1 MGRKIKWR
9 LQFKSL
15 NNTSCTVNIYEEGY
29 TGSTITELTGA
40 AVPFEIQEDDSSD
53 LTQFIRFKT
62 AYLRVV
68 ETTYGELD
76 ALMPTSIR
84 HHFVEAY
91 YGSERVF
98 TGFMQC
104 QQFDNGWVATPRELE
119 FPLVSPLGLLDS
131 FNFSVPSNLELVTL
145 GSLMNEVM
153 IGLNPYETSSSV
165 STTNSDYSY
174 VIYPRTSSYS
184 PWDHL
189 IHSTVMCPFN
199 DSFKHYDASSKLF
212 SPKDYK
218 YFIEGICAC
227 FGWTVHDT
235 PSAIVFAQYD
245 FNGNYSRL
253 SVSGLK
259 TLTGWESVQQLADSF
274 NSYYSNADDNA
285 LQSQVMPLKEVV
297 LELEESEIKDKS
309 LGTEHTTSDH
319 ASSGI
324 NSDNKRYAD
333 ALLTQI
339 GPDVDG
345 DHIGTPNIG
354 SNGQIYYSG
363 LFPLAYGTAEQ
374 DAVTIGLQENWWL
387 KYSTGWS
394 AGSLLLKAIFYGM
407 MPISSNGECLLKLK
421 VERGTSM
428 FDMKASDYENI
439 IVNLVIKV
447 GSKYY
452 NMTNDTMTSSF
463 TLNAVTINGATG
475 KVTPNKTLSSNNY
488 SDVDG
493 ILFKPWS
500 TGWGVVDSIEVSLYD
515 SGVMGLANDEYLKF
529 TEVSIVNPSKMDE
542 PYNSYYRNIGNITIG
557 NNQTG
562 TEKRSIGVNFYNY
575 SGHRGEHS
583 FGNSSGTINGDPPT
597 FPYLFRPMVVLQQKV
612 KQSAAV
618 NFNEYA
624 AKWTYWI
631 YGWRWRMLAKSFNL
645 RDDEFTVTLARSS
658 TIE

>member
-15 NNTSCTVNIYEEGY
+15 NDTSCTVNIYEEGY

-309 LGTEHTTSDH
+309 LGTEV
-319 ASSGI
+319 I
-324 NSDNKRYAD
+324 
-333 ALLTQI
+333 ALHECFVDDI
-339 GPDVDG
+339 GYRAVCDMNAAC
-345 DHIGTPNIG
+345 IIG
-354 SNGQIYYSG
+354 S
-363 LFPLAYGTAEQ
+363 TAKGKDLDSDTEGIKFLGKQ
-374 DAVTIGLQENWWL
+374 GKEKVGRLVHV
-387 KYSTGWS
+387 Y
-394 AGSLLLKAIFYGM
+394 LLLILLGAVAPDAYDIAILEPVAQDRQFTRFRVIAYSL
-407 MPISSNGECLLKLK
+407 IYNR
-421 VERGTSM
+421 VER
-428 FDMKASDYENI
+428 
-439 IVNLVIKV
+439 
-447 GSKYY
+447 
-452 NMTNDTMTSSF
+452 
-463 TLNAVTINGATG
+463 
-475 KVTPNKTLSSNNY
+475 
-488 SDVDG
+488 
-493 ILFKPWS
+493 
-500 TGWGVVDSIEVSLYD
+500 
-515 SGVMGLANDEYLKF
+515 
-529 TEVSIVNPSKMDE
+529 
-542 PYNSYYRNIGNITIG
+542 
-557 NNQTG
+557 
-562 TEKRSIGVNFYNY
+562 
-575 SGHRGEHS
+575 
-583 FGNSSGTINGDPPT
+583 
-597 FPYLFRPMVVLQQKV
+597 
-612 KQSAAV
+612 
-618 NFNEYA
+618 
-624 AKWTYWI
+624 
-631 YGWRWRMLAKSFNL
+631 
-645 RDDEFTVTLARSS
+645 
-658 TIE
+658 

>member
-15 NNTSCTVNIYEEGY
+15 NNTDCTVNIYEEGY
-29 TGSTITELTGA
+29 TGNTITQLKGA
-40 AVPFEIQEDDSSD
+40 AVPFEIQEDDSND
-53 LTQFIRFKT
+53 LTEFIRYKT

-104 QQFDNGWVATPRELE
+104 QQFDNGWVAAPRELE

-131 FNFSVPSNLELVTL
+131 FNFSVPSELKLVTL
-145 GSLMNEVM
+145 GSLMNELM
-153 IGLNPYETSSSV
+153 IGLNPYESSTSTSTTSS
-165 STTNSDYSY
+165 DYGY

-184 PWDHL
+184 PWDNL

-199 DSFKHYDASSKLF
+199 DSFKHYDESSKLF
-212 SPKDYK
+212 SQRDYR

-245 FNGNYSRL
+245 YTGNYSRL

-259 TLTGWESVQQLADSF
+259 NLTGWESVKQLSDSF
-274 NSYYSNADDNA
+274 NSYYSNADNNA

-297 LELEESEIKDKS
+297 LELEEPEIKKKS
-309 LGTEHTTSDH
+309 LGTAHTTS
-319 ASSGI
+319 SLGSVGI
-324 NSDNKRYAD
+324 NSDHKLYAY
-333 ALLTQI
+333 ARLTQI
-339 GPDVDG
+339 GPDVNG

-354 SNGQIYYSG
+354 TEGQIYSPG
-363 LFPLAYGTAEQ
+363 LYPLAYGTAEQ
-374 DAVTIGLQENWWL
+374 NAVTIGVQENWWL

-394 AGSLLLKAIFYGM
+394 AGSLLLKVVFYGM
-407 MPISSNGECLLKLK
+407 MPINSNGECLLKLQI
-421 VERGTSM
+421 ERGTSM
-428 FDMKASDYENI
+428 FDMKASDYTSFT
-439 IVNLVIKV
+439 VNLVIKV

-475 KVTPNKTLSSNNY
+475 KVTPNKTLNGNH

-493 ILFKPWS
+493 ILFRPWE
-500 TGWGVVDSIEVSLYD
+500 TGWGVIDSIEVSLYD
-515 SGVMGLANDEYLKF
+515 SGITGLADGEYLKF
-529 TEVSIVNPSKMDE
+529 SEVSIANPSTIDE
-542 PYNSYYRNIGNITIG
+542 PYNSYYRNVGNITIG

-562 TEKRSIGVNFYNY
+562 TEDRSINVNFYNY

-583 FGNSSGTINGDPPT
+583 FGNSNGSINGEPPT

-612 KQSAAV
+612 RQIAAI

-645 RDDEFTVTLARSS
+645 RDDEFTITLARSS

>member
-15 NNTSCTVNIYEEGY
+15 NNTDCTVNIYEEGY
-29 TGSTITELTGA
+29 TGSTITPLIGA
-40 AVPFEIQEDDSSD
+40 AIPFEIQEEEPRD
-53 LTQFIRFKT
+53 LTRFIRHKT

-76 ALMPTSIR
+76 SLIPTSIR

-104 QQFDNGWVATPRELE
+104 QQFDNAWVATPRELE
-119 FPLVSPLGLLDS
+119 FPLVSPLGLLSS
-131 FNFSVPSNLELVTL
+131 FKFNVQSDLKLVTL

-153 IGLNPYETSSSV
+153 IGLNPYESSTSTSTTSS
-165 STTNSDYSY
+165 DYGY

-184 PWDHL
+184 PWDNL

-199 DSFKHYDASSKLF
+199 ENFKHYDESSKLF
-212 SPKDYK
+212 SPRDYE

-245 FNGNYSRL
+245 YTGNYSRL

-259 TLTGWESVQQLADSF
+259 TLTGWESVQQLSDSF
-274 NSYYSNADDNA
+274 NSYYSNVDNNA
-285 LQSQVMPLKEVV
+285 LQSQVMPLNEVV
-297 LELEESEIKDKS
+297 LELEDAEIKSKS
-309 LGTEHTTSDH
+309 LETNHTTSSL
-319 ASSGI
+319 ASVGI
-324 NSDNKRYAD
+324 NSYNQRFAYAQ
-333 ALLTQI
+333 LTQI
-339 GPDVDG
+339 GPDVSG
-345 DHIGTPNIG
+345 DHIGTPIISTG
-354 SNGQIYYSG
+354 GQIYSSG

-374 DAVTIGLQENWWL
+374 NSVSIGLQENWWL

-394 AGSLLLKAIFYGM
+394 AGSLLLRAIFYGM
-407 MPISSNGECLLKLK
+407 MPMSSNGECLLKLGI
-421 VERGTSM
+421 ERGTSM
-428 FDMKASDYENI
+428 FDMKSSDYTSFT
-439 IVNLVIKV
+439 VNMVIKV

-475 KVTPNKTLSSNNY
+475 KVTPNKTLSDGY

-493 ILFKPWS
+493 ILFKPWG
-500 TGWGVVDSIEVSLYD
+500 TGWGVIDFIEVSIYD
-515 SGVMGLANDEYLKF
+515 SGIMGLENGEYLKF
-529 TEVSIVNPSKMDE
+529 SEVSIVNPSSIDN
-542 PYNSYYRNIGNITIG
+542 PYNSYYRNTGEITIG

-562 TEKRSIGVNFYNY
+562 TEKRSINVNFYNY

-583 FGNSSGTINGDPPT
+583 FGNSNGSINGEPPT
-597 FPYLFRPMVVLQQKV
+597 FLYLFRPMVVLQQKV
-612 KQSAAV
+612 RQIAAT

-645 RDDEFTVTLARSS
+645 RDDEFTITLARSS

>member
-15 NNTSCTVNIYEEGY
+15 NNTDCTVNIYEEGY
-29 TGSTITELTGA
+29 TGSTITPLIGA
-40 AVPFEIQEDDSSD
+40 AVPFEIQEEDSND
-53 LTQFIRFKT
+53 LTRFVRHKT

-104 QQFDNGWVATPRELE
+104 QQFDNGWVAAPRELE
-119 FPLVSPLGLLDS
+119 FPLVSPLGLLSS
-131 FNFSVPSNLELVTL
+131 FKFSVQTDLKLVTL

-153 IGLNPYETSSSV
+153 IGLNPYESSTSTSTTSS
-165 STTNSDYSY
+165 DYGY

-184 PWDHL
+184 PWDNL

-199 DSFKHYDASSKLF
+199 ENFKHYDESSKLF
-212 SPKDYK
+212 SPRDYL

-245 FNGNYSRL
+245 YTGNYSRL

-259 TLTGWESVQQLADSF
+259 NLTGWESVQQLSDSF
-274 NSYYSNADDNA
+274 NSYYSNADNNA

-297 LELEESEIKDKS
+297 FELEEPEIKKKS
-309 LGTEHTTSDH
+309 IGTAHTTS
-319 ASSGI
+319 SLGSVGI
-324 NSDNKRYAD
+324 NSDNKLYAY
-333 ALLTQI
+333 ARLTQI
-339 GPDVDG
+339 GPDVNG
-345 DHIGTPNIG
+345 DHIGTPTISTG
-354 SNGQIYYSG
+354 GQIYSPG
-363 LFPLAYGTAEQ
+363 LYPLAYGTADQ
-374 DAVTIGLQENWWL
+374 NAVTIGVQENWWL
-387 KYSTGWS
+387 KYSTGWT

-407 MPISSNGECLLKLK
+407 MPINSNGECLLKLQI
-421 VERGTSM
+421 ERGTSM
-428 FDMKASDYENI
+428 FDMKASDYTSFT
-439 IVNLVIKV
+439 VNLVIKV

-475 KVTPNKTLSSNNY
+475 KVTPNKTLNGNH

-493 ILFKPWS
+493 ILFRPWE
-500 TGWGVVDSIEVSLYD
+500 TGWGVIDSIEVSLYD
-515 SGVMGLANDEYLKF
+515 SGITGLADGEYLKF
-529 TEVSIVNPSKMDE
+529 SEVSIANPSTIDE
-542 PYNSYYRNIGNITIG
+542 QYNSYYRNVGNITIG

-562 TEKRSIGVNFYNY
+562 TEDRSINVNFYNY

-583 FGNSSGTINGDPPT
+583 FGNSNGSINGEPPS

-612 KQSAAV
+612 RQIATI

-631 YGWRWRMLAKSFNL
+631 NGWRWRMLAKSFNL
-645 RDDEFTVTLARSS
+645 RDDEFTITLARSS

>member
-15 NNTSCTVNIYEEGY
+15 NNTDCTVNIYEEGY
-29 TGSTITELTGA
+29 TGSTITPLIGA
-40 AVPFEIQEDDSSD
+40 AVPFEIQEEDSND
-53 LTQFIRFKT
+53 LTRFVRHKT

-104 QQFDNGWVATPRELE
+104 QQFDNGWVAAPRELE

-131 FNFSVPSNLELVTL
+131 FNFSVPSELKLVTL
-145 GSLMNEVM
+145 GSLMNELM
-153 IGLNPYETSSSV
+153 IGLNPYESSTSTSTTSS
-165 STTNSDYSY
+165 DYGY

-184 PWDHL
+184 PWDNL

-199 DSFKHYDASSKLF
+199 DSFKHYDESSKLF
-212 SPKDYK
+212 SPRDYR

-245 FNGNYSRL
+245 YTGNYSRL

-259 TLTGWESVQQLADSF
+259 NLTGWESVQQLSDSF
-274 NSYYSNADDNA
+274 NSYYSNADNNA

-297 LELEESEIKDKS
+297 LELEEPEIKKKS
-309 LGTEHTTSDH
+309 LGTSHTTS
-319 ASSGI
+319 SLGSVGI
-324 NSDNKRYAD
+324 NSDYNLYAY
-333 ALLTQI
+333 ARLTQI
-339 GPDVDG
+339 GPDVNG

-354 SNGQIYYSG
+354 TEGQIYSPG
-363 LFPLAYGTAEQ
+363 LYPLAYGTAEQ
-374 DAVTIGLQENWWL
+374 NAVTIGVQENWWL

-394 AGSLLLKAIFYGM
+394 AGSLLLKVIFYGM
-407 MPISSNGECLLKLK
+407 MPINSNGECLLKLQI
-421 VERGTSM
+421 ERGTSM
-428 FDMKASDYENI
+428 FDMKASDYTGFT
-439 IVNLVIKV
+439 VNLVIKV

-475 KVTPNKTLSSNNY
+475 KVTPNKTLNGNH

-493 ILFKPWS
+493 ILFRPWE
-500 TGWGVVDSIEVSLYD
+500 TGWGVIDSIEVSLYD
-515 SGVMGLANDEYLKF
+515 SGITGLADGEYLKF
-529 TEVSIVNPSKMDE
+529 SEVSIANPSTTDE
-542 PYNSYYRNIGNITIG
+542 SYNSYYRNVGNITIG

-562 TEKRSIGVNFYNY
+562 TEDRSINVNFYNY

-583 FGNSSGTINGDPPT
+583 FGNSNGSINGEPPT

-612 KQSAAV
+612 RQIAAI

-645 RDDEFTVTLARSS
+645 RDDEFTITLARSS

>member
-15 NNTSCTVNIYEEGY
+15 NNTDCTVNIYEEGY
-29 TGSTITELTGA
+29 TGSTITPLIGA
-40 AVPFEIQEDDSSD
+40 AVPFEIQEEDSND
-53 LTQFIRFKT
+53 LTRFVRHKT

-104 QQFDNGWVATPRELE
+104 QQFDNGWVAAPRELE

-131 FNFSVPSNLELVTL
+131 FNFSVPSELKLVTL
-145 GSLMNEVM
+145 GSLMNELM
-153 IGLNPYETSSSV
+153 IGLNPYESSTSTSTTSS
-165 STTNSDYSY
+165 DYGY

-184 PWDHL
+184 PWDNL

-199 DSFKHYDASSKLF
+199 DSFKHYDESSKLF
-212 SPKDYK
+212 SPRDYR

-245 FNGNYSRL
+245 YTGNYSRL

-259 TLTGWESVQQLADSF
+259 NLTGWESVQQLSDSF
-274 NSYYSNADDNA
+274 NSYYSNADNNA

-297 LELEESEIKDKS
+297 LELEEPEIKKKS
-309 LGTEHTTSDH
+309 LGTSHTTS
-319 ASSGI
+319 SLGSVGI
-324 NSDNKRYAD
+324 NSDYNLYAY
-333 ALLTQI
+333 ARLTQI
-339 GPDVDG
+339 GPDVNG

-354 SNGQIYYSG
+354 TEGQIYSPG
-363 LFPLAYGTAEQ
+363 LYPLAYGTAEQ
-374 DAVTIGLQENWWL
+374 NAVTIGVQENWWL

-394 AGSLLLKAIFYGM
+394 AGSLLLKVIFYGM
-407 MPISSNGECLLKLK
+407 MPINSNGECLLKLQI
-421 VERGTSM
+421 ERGTSM
-428 FDMKASDYENI
+428 FDMKVSDYTSFT
-439 IVNLVIKV
+439 VNLVIKV

-475 KVTPNKTLSSNNY
+475 KVTPNKTLNGNH

-493 ILFKPWS
+493 ILFRPWE
-500 TGWGVVDSIEVSLYD
+500 TGWGVIDSIEVSLYD
-515 SGVMGLANDEYLKF
+515 SGITGLADGEYLKF
-529 TEVSIVNPSKMDE
+529 SEVSIANPSTTDE
-542 PYNSYYRNIGNITIG
+542 SYNSYYRNVGNITIG

-562 TEKRSIGVNFYNY
+562 TEDRSINVNFYNY

-583 FGNSSGTINGDPPT
+583 FGNSNGSINGEPPT

-612 KQSAAV
+612 RQIAAI

-645 RDDEFTVTLARSS
+645 RDDEFTITLARSS